1 MNTSTSSLPEMISSS
16 VAILT
21 RPSIHTFEQYEK
33 RGGMR
38 DALIYV
44 GAAALIAGLVGF
56 VFGLL
61 GGIGAAIAGLIVG
74 LITSLVGFLIFAFAI
89 YFVGRQQ
96 GGTGTQDEVLYTTS
110 LYAAP
115 LAAITGVINAVPL
128 LNCLLL
134 PVTLAITI
142 YQIYLGYLATR
153 SSMNLDQTKAIIT
166 VVVAYLATFVVGL
179 LLAGLLAGL
188 TVAANG
194 GV

>member
-44 GAAALIAGLVGF
+44 GAAALIAGLVSF

-61 GGIGAAIAGLIVG
+61 GGISAAIGALIVALVG
-74 LITSLVGFLIFAFAI
+74 AIVGFLVFAFAI
-89 YFVGRQQ
+89 YFMGRQQ
-96 GGTGTQDEVLYTTS
+96 GGTGTQDEVLYTTA

-115 LAAITGVINAVPL
+115 LGAITGVINAVPV
-128 LNCLLL
+128 LNCLLIPL
-134 PVTLAITI
+134 TLAITI

-166 VVVAYLATFVVGL
+166 VVVAYLAYFVVNLLLGG
-179 LLAGLLAGL
+179 LLAGLLIAR
-188 TVAANG
+188 NG